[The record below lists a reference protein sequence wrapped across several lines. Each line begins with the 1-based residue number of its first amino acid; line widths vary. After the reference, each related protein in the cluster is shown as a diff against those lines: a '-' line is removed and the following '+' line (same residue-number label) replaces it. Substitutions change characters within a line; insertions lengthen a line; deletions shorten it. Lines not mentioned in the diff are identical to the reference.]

1 MPDTAVAPK
10 QRAVASGMV
19 IQLGMLTLI
28 VDAVPV
34 RRPNLSKS
42 GFSFRAPQCGTRVSQ
57 AYVCTCPDKHGPYK
71 EDELGRGR
79 DVDGTFVAVSAEEYE
94 TAMAA
99 AIPKGEW
106 ALSVYPADQI
116 ETLTRPDES
125 AYRLRATKGT
135 STKVYGVLL
144 AAAADPR
151 YALVGEINLKGAQK
165 PYRLT
170 AWKTMLVAQSI
181 IRPDD
186 LSVPEGIDAEAP
198 DTRTTKLLEQ
208 LLKGEL
214 KKFTADTFRNTR
226 AERLEALDAAKR
238 TGETVVLSSLAP
250 VPEADILSLLEAS
263 VTKAKAERTPAA
275 RKATAKPAVRRA
287 KKASEAA

>member
-1 MPDTAVAPK
+1 MPDTAVASK
-10 QRAVASGMV
+10 QRAVASGLQV
-19 IQLGMLTLI
+19 QLGLMTLI

-34 RRPNLSKS
+34 RRPNLTKS
-42 GFSFRAPQCGTRVSQ
+42 GFSFRAPCGTRVSQ
-57 AYVCTCPDKHGPYK
+57 AYVCTCGEKHGPFK
-71 EDELGRGR
+71 EDELGHGR
-79 DVDGTFVAVSAEEYE
+79 DVDGTFVAVTTEEYD
-94 TAMAA
+94 TAMGA

-106 ALSVYPADQI
+106 GLSVYPADQV

-135 STKVYGVLL
+135 VGKVYGVLL

-170 AWKTMLVAQSI
+170 VWGGMLVAQSI

-186 LSVPEGIDAEAP
+186 LSVPEGIEADAP
-198 DTRTTKLLEQ
+198 DARTAKLLEQ

-214 KKFTADTFRNTR
+214 AKFTSDTFRNIR
-226 AERLEALDAAKR
+226 AERLDALDEAKR
-238 TGETVVLSSLAP
+238 TGETAVVSSLAA
-250 VPEADILSLLEAS
+250 VPEADIVSLLEAS
-263 VTKAKAERTPAA
+263 LSKAQERKAPRKTGAKPAA
-275 RKATAKPAVRRA
+275 RV
-287 KKASEAA
+287 KKAAAA